1 MTWTINPTITIDG
14 ISYIGNA
21 VGSVSIDYGRTSVW
35 DNQRAGYS
43 RIQLVNTNNTNFPID
58 INDPVVIK
66 VRNAANTADITVF
79 TGKVT
84 SLTNEVKVA
93 TGAVTITY
101 VNITAVAPLSVL
113 ALTQSGLVNYP
124 SETESERITRI
135 LNETG
140 VTKDTIDTG
149 IYTLLARTANP
160 NDALTLCNAYAG
172 TATGAIYETQLG
184 AVGYASEN
192 RRNTDVVTNGYFA
205 ILADYI
211 NQATIRSQ
219 LSQGDVINSAKIGYD
234 NGSYVTVTSSGS
246 TATYGTIA
254 GTLNTEISNETD
266 ATLLANIYIGMRGY
280 PKTSLSAVE
289 VRIDEPSMDATTL
302 DKMLNIYFGM
312 PISIAALPLTISA
325 TTYQGF
331 VEGWTLAFSQL
342 SGKITLRTT
351 EKTYSY
357 RTTQWEDAP
366 PAQQWQAVG
375 ATIQWLQYE

>member
-1 MTWTINPTITIDG
+1 MTWTISPTITIDG
-14 ISYIGNA
+14 VSYIGNA
-21 VGSVSIDYGRTSVW
+21 VGSVSIDYGRTTVW
-35 DNQRAGYS
+35 DTQRAGYS

-79 TGKVT
+79 TGNVT
-84 SLTNEVKVA
+84 GVTNEVKAA

-101 VNITAVAPLSVL
+101 VNITAVAPLAIL
-113 ALTQSGLVNYP
+113 ARTQSGLVNYP
-124 SETESERITRI
+124 SETESDRITRI

-149 IYTLLARTANP
+149 IYTLLARNANP

-172 TATGAIYETQLG
+172 TATGAIYETKTG

-192 RRNTDVVTNGYFA
+192 RRNQDVLVNGYFA

-219 LSQGDVINSAKIGYD
+219 LNQGDVINSAKIGYN

-266 ATLLANIYIGMRGY
+266 ATLLSNIYIGMRAY
-280 PKTSLSAVE
+280 PKTSLSSVE
-289 VRIDEPSMDATTL
+289 VRIDEPTMDSTTL

-312 PISIAALPLTISA
+312 PVSMAGLPLTISA
-325 TTYQGF
+325 QTYYGF
-331 VEGWTLAFSQL
+331 VEGWSLAFSQL
-342 SGKITLRTT
+342 SAKITLRTT

-366 PAQQWQAVG
+366 PTQQWSAVG
-375 ATIQWLQYE
+375 TTIQWLQYE

>member
-1 MTWTINPTITIDG
+1 MSWVINPTITIDG
-14 ISYIGNA
+14 VSYIGNA

-35 DNQRAGYS
+35 DDQRAGYS
-43 RIQLVNTNNTNFPID
+43 RITLVNTNNTNFAID
-58 INDPVVIK
+58 INDPVVVK

-79 TGKVT
+79 TGRVT
-84 SLTNEVKVA
+84 SLNNEVKAA
-93 TGAVTITY
+93 TGSVTITY
-101 VNITAVAPLSVL
+101 VNITAVSVL
-113 ALTQSGLVNYP
+113 SILNRTQSGVVNYP
-124 SETESERITRI
+124 SETESARIARI
-135 LNETG
+135 LAETG
-140 VTKDTIDTG
+140 VPIDTIDTG

-172 TATGAIYETQLG
+172 TATGAIYETKTG

-192 RRNTDVVTNGYFA
+192 RRNQDVITNGYFA
-205 ILADYI
+205 IAADYI
-211 NQATIRSQ
+211 NQSTIRSY
-219 LSQGDVINSAKIGYD
+219 LSQGDVINSAKIGYN
-234 NGSYVTVTSSGS
+234 NGSFVTVISSGS

-254 GTLNTEISNETD
+254 GTLNTEISNLTD

-280 PKTSLSAVE
+280 PKTSLSSVE
-289 VRIDEPSMDATTL
+289 VRIDEPTMDDTTI
-302 DKMLNIYFGM
+302 DKMLNMYFGM
-312 PISIAALPLTISA
+312 PVSMAGLPLTVSA

-366 PAQQWQAVG
+366 PAQQWVAVG

>member
-14 ISYIGNA
+14 VSYIGNA
-21 VGSVSIDYGRTSVW
+21 VGSVSIDYGRTTVW
-35 DNQRAGYS
+35 DTQRAGYS

-79 TGKVT
+79 TGNVT
-84 SLTNEVKVA
+84 SVSNEVKAA
-93 TGAVTITY
+93 TGVTTITY
-101 VNITAVAPLSVL
+101 VNITAVAPLAIL
-113 ALTQSGLVNYP
+113 ARTQSGLVNYP
-124 SETESERITRI
+124 SETEADRITRI

-172 TATGAIYETQLG
+172 TATGAIYETKTG

-192 RRNTDVVTNGYFA
+192 RRNQDAIANGYFS

-211 NQATIRSQ
+211 NQATIRSA
-219 LSQGDVINSAKIGYD
+219 LNQGDVINSAKIGYN
-234 NGSYVTVTSSGS
+234 NGNYVTVTSSGS

-266 ATLLANIYIGMRGY
+266 ATLLANIYIGMRAY
-280 PKTSLSAVE
+280 PKTSLSSVE
-289 VRIDEPSMDATTL
+289 VRIDEPTMDSTTL
-302 DKMLNIYFGM
+302 DKMLNMYFGM
-312 PISIAALPLTISA
+312 PVQMAGLPLTISA
-325 TTYQGF
+325 ATYYGF
-331 VEGWTLAFSQL
+331 VEGWNLSFSQL

-366 PAQQWQAVG
+366 PAQQWSAVG

>member
-1 MTWTINPTITIDG
+1 MTWTISPTITING
-14 ISYIGNA
+14 VSYIGNA
-21 VGSVSIDYGRTSVW
+21 VGSVSIDYGRTTVW
-35 DNQRAGYS
+35 DDQRAGYS

-58 INDPVVIK
+58 INHPVVVK

-79 TGKVT
+79 TGSVT

-93 TGAVTITY
+93 TGVTTITY
-101 VNITAVAPLSVL
+101 VNITAVAPLTILSR
-113 ALTQSGLVNYP
+113 TQSGLVDYP
-124 SETESERITRI
+124 SELESDRITRI

-140 VTKDTIDTG
+140 VTKDTIDAG

-172 TATGAIYETQLG
+172 TATGAIYETKTG
-184 AVGYASEN
+184 AIGYASEN
-192 RRNTDVVTNGYFA
+192 RRNQDVIANGYFA

-211 NQATIRSQ
+211 NQATIRSA
-219 LSQGDVINSAKIGYD
+219 LNQGDVINSAKIGYN
-234 NGSYVTVTSSGS
+234 NGSYVTVISSGS
-246 TATYGTIA
+246 TSTYGTIA

-266 ATLLANIYIGMRGY
+266 ATLLANIYIGMRAY
-280 PKTSLSAVE
+280 PKTSLSSVE
-289 VRIDEPSMDATTL
+289 VRIDEPSMDSTTL

-312 PISIAALPLTISA
+312 PISIASLPLTISA
-325 TTYQGF
+325 ATYYGF
-331 VEGWTLAFSQL
+331 VEGWNLSFSQL
-342 SGKITLRTT
+342 SAKITLRTT

-366 PAQQWQAVG
+366 PTQQWSAVG

>member
-1 MTWTINPTITIDG
+1 MTWIINPTITIDG
-14 ISYIGNA
+14 VSYIGNA
-21 VGSVSIDYGRTSVW
+21 VGSVTIDYGRTTVW
-35 DNQRAGYS
+35 DDQRAGYS
-43 RIQLVNTNNTNFPID
+43 RITLVNTNNTNFPID
-58 INDPVVIK
+58 INDPVVVK

-84 SLTNEVKVA
+84 SIDNSVKAA
-93 TGAVTITY
+93 TGVVTISY
-101 VNITAVAPLSVL
+101 VTITAVAPLSVL
-113 ALTQSGLVNYP
+113 ARTQSGVVAYP
-124 SETESERITRI
+124 SENESARITRI

-140 VTKDTIDTG
+140 VPKDTIDSG
-149 IYTLLARTANP
+149 IYTLLARNASP

-172 TATGAIYETQLG
+172 TATGAIYETKTG
-184 AVGYASEN
+184 SVGYASEN
-192 RRNTDVVTNGYFA
+192 RRNADAIANGYFN
-205 ILADYI
+205 ILPDYI
-211 NQATIRSQ
+211 NQATIRSA
-219 LSQGDVINSAKIGYD
+219 LSQGDVINSAKIGYN

-266 ATLLANIYIGMRGY
+266 ATVLANIYIGMRAY
-280 PKTSLSAVE
+280 PKTSLSSVE
-289 VRIDEPSMDATTL
+289 VRIDDPSMDDTTI
-302 DKMLNIYFGM
+302 DKMLNMYFGM
-312 PISIAALPLTISA
+312 PVQMAGLPLSVSA

>member
-1 MTWTINPTITIDG
+1 MTWVINPTITIG
-14 ISYIGNA
+14 GTSYIGNA
-21 VGSVSIDYGRTSVW
+21 VGSVSIDYGRNTVW
-35 DNQRAGYS
+35 DDQRAGYS

-58 INDPVVIK
+58 INSSVVVK

-79 TGKVT
+79 TGNVT

-93 TGAVTITY
+93 TGVTTITY
-101 VNITAVAPLSVL
+101 VNITAVAPMSVL
-113 ALTQSGLVNYP
+113 ARTQSGLVDYP
-124 SETESERITRI
+124 SELESARITRI

-140 VTKDTIDTG
+140 VTTDTIDTG

-172 TATGAIYETQLG
+172 TATGAIYETKTG
-184 AVGYASEN
+184 AIGYASEN
-192 RRNTDVVTNGYFA
+192 RRNNDVLVNGYFA

-219 LSQGDVINSAKIGYD
+219 LNQGDVINSAKIGYN
-234 NGSYVTVTSSGS
+234 NGSYVTVISSGS
-246 TATYGTIA
+246 TTTYGTIA

-266 ATLLANIYIGMRGY
+266 ATLLANIYIGMRAY
-280 PKTSLSAVE
+280 PKTSLSSVE
-289 VRIDEPSMDATTL
+289 VRIDEPSMDSTTL

-312 PISIAALPLTISA
+312 PISIASLPLTISA
-325 TTYQGF
+325 ATYQGF
-331 VEGWTLAFSQL
+331 VEGWNLSFSQL
-342 SGKITLRTT
+342 SAKITLRTT

-366 PAQQWQAVG
+366 PTQQWSAVG

>member
-14 ISYIGNA
+14 VSYIGNA
-21 VGSVSIDYGRTSVW
+21 VGSVTIDYGRTSVW

-58 INDPVVIK
+58 INDPVVVK

-84 SLTNEVKVA
+84 SLTNEVRVA
-93 TGAVTITY
+93 TGVVTITY

-113 ALTQSGLVNYP
+113 ALTQSGVVDYP
-124 SETESERITRI
+124 SETESQRITRI

-140 VTKDTIDTG
+140 VTQDTIDTG

-160 NDALTLCNAYAG
+160 KDALTLCNAYAG
-172 TATGAIYETQLG
+172 TATGAIYETQAG
-184 AVGYASEN
+184 AVGYANEN
-192 RRNTDVVTNGYFA
+192 RRNTDALTNGYFA
-205 ILADYI
+205 ILSDYI
-211 NQATIRSQ
+211 NQVTIRSQ
-219 LSQGDVINSAKIGYD
+219 LSQGDVINSAKIGYN

-266 ATLLANIYIGMRGY
+266 ATLLANIYIGMRAY
-280 PKTSLSAVE
+280 PKTSLSSVE

-312 PISIAALPLTISA
+312 PISIASLPLTISA
-325 TTYQGF
+325 ATYQGF

-357 RTTQWEDAP
+357 RPTQWEDAP